1 MQSKPKG
8 FDDYWVFDEQNFMY
22 RIKEDAPDWAKEEYE
37 QFYKNL
43 NQD

>member
-1 MQSKPKG
+1 MQVKPKG

-22 RIKEDAPDWAKEEYE
+22 RIKEDAPYWAKKEYE
-37 QFYKNL
+37 QFYNNL